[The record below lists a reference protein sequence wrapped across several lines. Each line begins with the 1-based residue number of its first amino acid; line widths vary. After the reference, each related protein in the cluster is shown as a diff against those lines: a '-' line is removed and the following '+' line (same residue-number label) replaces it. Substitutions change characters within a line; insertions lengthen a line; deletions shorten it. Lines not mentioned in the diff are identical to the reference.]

1 MEACGL
7 SPSGTSARADPAEA
21 AVGEHWNFEFR
32 IWNLRFENRG
42 VAKMARPIP
51 LHLAPRDSRDGL
63 NTRFRGAPLEH
74 AEAVLAAYQVLQ
86 GMHDHG
92 VLEVMRGALGGSEK
106 ILEQVVAVASGAES
120 IRATRNLLLLVT
132 TLGENEPALLSDVTR
147 AIPKALVQANA
158 EESKPPGL
166 FKLMS
171 TFWNPDFRRGLA
183 AFNDLL
189 VTLGRNLTA
198 QKFRRWSKEGGS

>member
-1 MEACGL
+1 M
-7 SPSGTSARADPAEA
+7 
-21 AVGEHWNFEFR
+21 
-32 IWNLRFENRG
+32 
-42 VAKMARPIP
+42 AKPIP
-51 LHLAPRDSRDGL
+51 FHPGPRDPRDEL
-63 NTRFRGAPLEH
+63 SLRLQQAPQDH

-86 GMHDHG
+86 GLHDHG

-106 ILEQVVAVASGAES
+106 ILEQVVAVASGPES

-132 TLGENEPALLSDVTR
+132 TLGEIEPALLSDLTR

-189 VTLGRNLTA
+189 VTFGRNLTE
-198 QKFRRWSKEGGS
+198 KNLRH

>member
-1 MEACGL
+1 
-7 SPSGTSARADPAEA
+7 
-21 AVGEHWNFEFR
+21 
-32 IWNLRFENRG
+32 
-42 VAKMARPIP
+42 
-51 LHLAPRDSRDGL
+51 
-63 NTRFRGAPLEH
+63 
-74 AEAVLAAYQVLQ
+74 VLQ
-86 GMHDHG
+86 GLHDHG
-92 VLEVMRGALGGSEK
+92 VLEVMSGALGGSEK
-106 ILEQVVAVASGAES
+106 ILEQVVAVASGPES

-132 TLGENEPALLSDVTR
+132 TLGEIEPALLSDLTR

-189 VTLGRNLTA
+189 VTFGRNLTE
-198 QKFRRWSKEGGS
+198 KNLRH